1 MVRATT
7 KEKKMKRNI
16 SICLGLLALAL
27 LPAMAQTPSAP
38 TGKIHGRVINP
49 TGEPQGNGSVGLST
63 DGGTTLKFTFPVGTD
78 GTYSGQAAPGTYAVV
93 YLAPDTPPGKMV
105 DMYRGIKIVEGQ
117 DVAQDI
123 DMSRQEFVDKMP
135 ADQRKNLEEIKKQNA
150 AALAQNQVIN
160 SLNADLKLVNQDI
173 KDAEAA
179 RTQATTELGASAARD
194 AVEAKTTEIKTA
206 KYTEI
211 ETLMTKDTAVMPD
224 QSILWTNLARAQ
236 LGLKKYDDSEA
247 NYRKALAL
255 ETASKKPK
263 PEVIGVADAGLGE
276 VYARQGKVT
285 EANAAFDAA
294 AKADP
299 TRAAFHLRNE
309 AVIFFQEK
317 NTDAQIA
324 AANAALAVD
333 PNQPILYYIK
343 GQGLIQQATVDPKTN
358 RIVLPADCTEAY
370 QKYLALAPTG
380 PYAGEVKGILD
391 QAGEKINANYKAPK
405 K

>member
-1 MVRATT
+1 
-7 KEKKMKRNI
+7 MKRNI